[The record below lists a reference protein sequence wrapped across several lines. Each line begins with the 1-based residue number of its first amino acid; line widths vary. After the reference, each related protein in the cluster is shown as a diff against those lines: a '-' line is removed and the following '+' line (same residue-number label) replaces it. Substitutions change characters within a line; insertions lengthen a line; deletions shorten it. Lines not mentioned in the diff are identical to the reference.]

1 MNCTRQDLETQVA
14 RVRANGTL
22 ALYQRAAEAH
32 GLPVAL
38 VVAIASR
45 ETNCQN
51 ELGDYDSDDSPRAV
65 GSMQLDVQHQL
76 ARQAIADGSWRDNQW
91 PIIDACCAILAAGAA
106 WARATWPT
114 YTERQWLKL
123 CCDAYNGGEGGAAA
137 GARHGNADLYTTG
150 HDYGSDVLERMDV
163 LEGLLT

>member
-1 MNCTRQDLETQVA
+1 MNCTRQDLINQVA

-22 ALYQRAAEAH
+22 ALYQRAATAH

-38 VVAIASR
+38 VVGVASR

-51 ELGDYDSDDSPRAV
+51 ELGDYDSDNTPRAV
-65 GSMQLDVQHQL
+65 GSMQLDVQHAL
-76 ARQAIADGSWRDNQW
+76 ARQAIADGSWRNNQW
-91 PIIDACCAILAAGAA
+91 PIIDACCAILAAGVA
-106 WARATWPT
+106 WAKATYPAF
-114 YTERQWLKL
+114 TERQWYKL
-123 CCDAYNGGEGGAAA
+123 GADAYNGGLGGAAA